1 MLDSEHLSCDQ
12 NVAEIL
18 ASANPTSLWVKGST
32 CSSELVVRNWFAAS
46 NIHVLWITFES
57 AVCDLACTVL
67 WEGDSVMGLSTRL
80 QTSTFFLQFLISSD
94 EGLPLV
100 FPHIFRR
107 NCTNMANRLIQEIF
121 LIFSFLKRQANLY
134 HVEYNKHRSCHKIN
148 YTFWGEII

>member
-100 FPHIFRR
+100 FPHIFRWEVFS
-107 NCTNMANRLIQEIF
+107 LKFPLYIF
-121 LIFSFLKRQANLY
+121 QYFIHIYGFFGSFESILTKKVDMLPSYRWY
-134 HVEYNKHRSCHKIN
+134 
-148 YTFWGEII
+148 FF